1 MSRIG
6 KKEIDVPA
14 NLKVEILK
22 NKVSVSNGKE
32 VLHADIPEK
41 IKVIFDNNKIIIDRQ
56 NEDNRTKSLHGL
68 VRSLVAN
75 MVLGF
80 TKPFEKVL
88 QIKGIGYKSSVVGKD
103 LVLNVGYSHPVNVEI
118 PHGITVTVD
127 AKANQVTVSGF
138 DKLMV
143 GEIAAKIRAV
153 NPPEP
158 YKGTGIMYLNERIIR
173 KAGKSAS
180 SGKK

>member
-6 KKEIDVPA
+6 KKEIEVPS
-14 NLKVEILK
+14 NLKIEINDK
-22 NKVSVSNGKE
+22 ISVSNGNE
-32 VLHADIPEK
+32 VLSTHIPEK
-41 IKVIFDNNKIIIDRQ
+41 IKVTFDTNKIIITRES
-56 NEDNRTKSLHGL
+56 EDKKIKSLHGL
-68 VRSLVAN
+68 VRSLISN
-75 MVLGF
+75 SILGF
-80 TKPFEKVL
+80 QKPFQKIL
-88 QIKGIGYKSSVVGKD
+88 QIKGIGYKASVVGEK
-103 LVLNVGYSHPVNVEI
+103 LVLNVGYSHPVEVVI
-118 PHGITVTVD
+118 PKDIDVKID
-127 AKANQVTVSGF
+127 AKTNQVIVSGVN
-138 DKLMV
+138 KLLV